1 MSKVTSEK
9 FMELFESG
17 SDEIDAYINKDFVT
31 IIHPNGQRDIVV
43 KTVLQDDVAKSV
55 EECAKNDGISPA
67 VFISR
72 FLAKNLPK
80 TAVAVAGYR

>member
-17 SDEIDAYINKDFVT
+17 SDEIDAYINKDFMT

-43 KTVLQDDVAKSV
+43 KAILQDDVAKSV
-55 EECAKNDGISPA
+55 EKYAKNNGVSPA

-72 FLAKNLPK
+72 FLEKNLPK
-80 TAVAVAGYR
+80 MPMAAT

>member
-1 MSKVTSEK
+1 
-9 FMELFESG
+9 MELFESG

-43 KTVLQDDVAKSV
+43 RVALQDELAKSV
-55 EECAKNDGISPA
+55 EKYAKNSGISPT

-80 TAVAVAGYR
+80 AAMAELV